1 MSSSLIFKSISI
13 RNFLSFGNY
22 PQTIDFLNRGSV
34 NVLGENLDSAGSNGS
49 GKCLSY
55 NTPINIRVNGI
66 TRTITIGELYEM
78 AANQRTNN
86 SKNS

>member
-22 PQTIDFLNRGSV
+22 SQTIDFLNQGSV

-49 GKCLSY
+49 GKCLSH
-55 NTPINIRVNGI
+55 NTPINIRVNGEI
-66 TRTITIGELYEM
+66 QRVKIGDLYELM
-78 AANQRTNN
+78 AKQ
-86 SKNS
+86 KIK

>member
-22 PQTIDFLNRGSV
+22 PQTIDFLNQGSV

-49 GKCLSY
+49 GKCLSH
-55 NTPINIRVNGI
+55 NTPINIRVNGEI
-66 TRTITIGELYEM
+66 QRVKIGDLYELM
-78 AANQRTNN
+78 AKQ
-86 SKNS
+86 KIK

>member
-22 PQTIDFLNRGSV
+22 PQTIDFLNQGSV

-55 NTPINIRVNGI
+55 DTPINIRVNGEI
-66 TRTITIGELYEM
+66 QRVKIGDLYELM
-78 AANQRTNN
+78 AKQ
-86 SKNS
+86 KIK

>member
-22 PQTIDFLNRGSV
+22 PQTIDFLNQGSV

-49 GKCLSY
+49 GKCLSH
-55 NTPINIRVNGI
+55 NTPINIRVNGEI
-66 TRTITIGELYEM
+66 QRVTIGDLYELM
-78 AANQRTNN
+78 AKQ
-86 SKNS
+86 KIK

>member
-22 PQTIDFLNRGSV
+22 PQTIDFLNQGSV

-55 NTPINIRVNGI
+55 NTPINIRVNGEI
-66 TRTITIGELYEM
+66 RRVKIGDLYELM
-78 AANQRTNN
+78 AKQ
-86 SKNS
+86 KIK